1 MNDGMIKFNNEG
13 ISVLTGAVNENLP
26 DIIEN
31 FKALRDA
38 SREYNSFSGIS
49 DKMDGSVKFIY
60 LVDGTK

>member
-1 MNDGMIKFNNEG
+1 MIKFNDDG
-13 ISVLTGAVNENLP
+13 ISVITGAVDEKLP
-26 DIIEN
+26 EIIEN

-38 SREYNSFSGIS
+38 SREYNTFSGIS